1 MIPEALKPPLSSY
14 HRFVIALH
22 LPVAVVET
30 GLLPRD
36 ITLQG

>member
-1 MIPEALKPPLSSY
+1 
-14 HRFVIALH
+14 VIALH
-22 LPVAVVET
+22 SPVAVVET